1 MAILHDQEN
10 KEIFDCKFDNFQIAV
25 CIITFR
31 FIAYVKNSKYMFNR
45 IILFVGGLANLSP
58 RSNIVQRIDADN
70 GLYPSVIVCVHY
82 LKLPDYSSKEVMREK
97 LIMATNEKG
106 FYLN

>member
-1 MAILHDQEN
+1 MAILHDQDN

-58 RSNIVQRIDADN
+58 RLFDSKNAN
-70 GLYPSVIVCVHY
+70 GN
-82 LKLPDYSSKEVMREK
+82 KRQ
-97 LIMATNEKG
+97 KG
-106 FYLN
+106 FI